1 MKRYLLLLIG
11 GLLAIGLLAGCDTQ
25 FQMNP
30 HGPEYVDTLTP
41 TVVPHVVG
49 TPAQEPHLSLAG
61 FGSTL
66 PDLVAQYGAPTG
78 YSSPP
83 LYAFQDQGQAKWPK
97 GSLIIVTMKS
107 NRAVEFAYDPG
118 TDHPMTYQ
126 EAQDFAV
133 KLLPDDAQGPT
144 TIQPEV
150 DRSGECLAKTYTSK
164 ILATLFPADD
174 FISASGKDATPGTI
188 TVNFF
193 PDFQESVSTSDGTM
207 QQIPSMTGGTMLQNH
222 DQVNSILVN
231 LGSVPD
237 C

>member
-1 MKRYLLLLIG
+1 MKRYLALIVG
-11 GLLAIGLLAGCDTQ
+11 GLLAIGLLAGCDTL
-25 FQMNP
+25 FQLNP

-41 TVVPHVVG
+41 TVVPHVTG
-49 TPAQEPHLSLAG
+49 TPAHEPHLSLAG

-66 PDLVAQYGAPTG
+66 PDLAAQYGNPTG

-83 LYAFQDQGQAKWPK
+83 LYAFQDQGQKWPN

-118 TDHPMTYQ
+118 TNHPMTYQ

-133 KLLPDDAQGPT
+133 KLLPDDVQGPT
-144 TIQPEV
+144 TIQQE
-150 DRSGECLAKTYTSK
+150 DDHNGKCLAKTYTSK
-164 ILATLFPADD
+164 LLATIFPADD
-174 FISASGKDATPGTI
+174 FISANGKDALPGTV

-193 PDFQESVSTSDGTM
+193 PDYQISTTEGT
-207 QQIPSMTGGTMLQNH
+207 PSPNQVITGNVLLNH
-222 DQVNSILVN
+222 DQVNSVLVN